1 MLLGSKPLVE
11 ATRLSYPRSEVRC
24 WSPWE
29 AHRYFRTKR
38 IPMKV
43 HLDGVSETE
52 LWAQTQQRWCLQ
64 LHLERLCLTPTLKH
78 LFLFQSDHLL
88 SSTQIISIDLG
99 QTKTRGRSGW
109 TEVSLPTQ
117 QGFFLQTWAHR
128 VLTCRVWL
136 KRFNGVAFTG
146 GMRLARDVTLERGLT
161 RLLLGS

>member
-11 ATRLSYPRSEVRC
+11 ATRLSYPPSEVRC

-52 LWAQTQQRWCLQ
+52 LWAKTQQRWCLQ

-88 SSTQIISIDLG
+88 FSTQIISIDLG
-99 QTKTRGRSGW
+99 QTETRGGSGW

-117 QGFFLQTWAHR
+117 QGFFCKHEPTVSLPAGFGWSA
-128 VLTCRVWL
+128 LTAWPSQVGWGWQGMWLWKEVWL
-136 KRFNGVAFTG
+136 VYY
-146 GMRLARDVTLERGLT
+146 
-161 RLLLGS
+161 